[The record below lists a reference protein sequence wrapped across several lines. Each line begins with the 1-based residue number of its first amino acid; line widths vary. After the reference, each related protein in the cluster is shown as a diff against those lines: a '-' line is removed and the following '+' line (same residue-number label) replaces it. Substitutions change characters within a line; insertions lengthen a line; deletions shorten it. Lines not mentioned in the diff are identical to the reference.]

1 MGNAHLKPRSSRARP
16 SHSISVTL
24 LDSPDR
30 CTPALQPS
38 LMPWTHV
45 ADLWLHHV
53 GFAPGQRMRIAFDYR
68 NARLTISPD
77 FE

>member
-1 MGNAHLKPRSSRARP
+1 MADANLKPRSSRARS

-24 LDSPDR
+24 SDSPDR
-30 CTPALQPS
+30 GIPAMQPS
-38 LMPWTHV
+38 LMPWTQV

-68 NARLTISPD
+68 NARLTISPG

>member
-16 SHSISVTL
+16 SNGISVTL
-24 LDSPDR
+24 RDSPDR
-30 CTPALQPS
+30 GMPALQPS
-38 LMPWTHV
+38 LMPWTQV

-53 GFAPGQRMRIAFDYR
+53 GFAPGQRMRIAFDYH

>member
-1 MGNAHLKPRSSRARP
+1 M
-16 SHSISVTL
+16 TL
-24 LDSPDR
+24 RDSPQRDI
-30 CTPALQPS
+30 PAVQPPF
-38 LMPWTHV
+38 MPWTQV
-45 ADLWLHHV
+45 AELWLHQV

>member
-1 MGNAHLKPRSSRARP
+1 MGNANLKPRSSRTRLRD
-16 SHSISVTL
+16 SISVTL
-24 LDSPDR
+24 RDSPEHEI
-30 CTPALQPS
+30 PALQPA
-38 LMPWTHV
+38 LMPWTQV